1 MGGEGLFVQIS
12 VVETPAGARSLA
24 RPIIPGLG
32 TRLRGIEARQGS
44 LCWLPAPGA
53 SREGGRSSPR
63 RLSRLG
69 TNTDIW
75 KQTDNEFVANRES
88 TDN

>member
-1 MGGEGLFVQIS
+1 MGGDGLLVQIFVG
-12 VVETPAGARSLA
+12 VVIESPAGVRSLA

-32 TRLRGIEARQGS
+32 ARLGGVEARQGT
-44 LCWLPAPGA
+44 LCRLTAPGA

-75 KQTDNEFVANRES
+75 NR
-88 TDN
+88 TMTL